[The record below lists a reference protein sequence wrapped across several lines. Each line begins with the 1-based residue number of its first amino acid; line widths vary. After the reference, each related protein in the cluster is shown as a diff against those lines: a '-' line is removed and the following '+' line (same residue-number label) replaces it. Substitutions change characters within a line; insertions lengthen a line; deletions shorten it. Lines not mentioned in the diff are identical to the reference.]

1 MNAIAFL
8 AKFVFY
14 IISNIIPLNI
24 SGKIEDR
31 YLSLFGKKSEIKI
44 KAPGRINILGEHADY
59 NNGFVMP
66 SAIDKAIYFSI
77 GKRADSKLC
86 ISAIDLES
94 YFEADNINNLINKP
108 NDWSNHLVGV
118 ILEIKQQGFYFD
130 KGINVCFGG
139 DIPNGAGLSSS
150 AAVEAGFGFGLN
162 EIFGL
167 NLGLLQLAKI
177 AQATEHNYVGVKC
190 GIMDMYASLFSRKN
204 HVIRLDCQKL
214 EHDYI
219 PAEFKDHTFILV
231 NSAVKHN
238 LADTEYNVRRNQ
250 CQKGVEALS
259 KEFGNIN
266 TLRDANFQQL
276 EQIKADIDPITYNRC
291 KYILDEKERV
301 MLASE
306 ALKLHDFEKLGEIMN
321 QTHEGLSKMYE
332 VSCVEL
338 DFLAIEARKIGGVLG
353 SRMMGGG
360 FGGCTLNLI
369 KKEAEADFREKI
381 KLAYLHKFGI
391 NPEIYTANLSE
402 GVHKIA

>member
-1 MNAIAFL
+1 MD
-8 AKFVFY
+8 
-14 IISNIIPLNI
+14 I
-24 SGKIEDR
+24 SGKIEDS
-31 YLSLFGKKSEIKI
+31 YVSLFGKNSDIKI
-44 KAPGRINILGEHADY
+44 KAPGRINILGEHTDY

-77 GKRADSKLC
+77 GKREDSKLC
-86 ISAIDLES
+86 ISAIDLEG
-94 YFEADNINNLINKP
+94 YFEADDINNLTNKL
-108 NDWSNHLVGV
+108 NVWSNHLVGV
-118 ILEIKQQGFYFD
+118 ILEIKKLGFAFD
-130 KGINVCFGG
+130 TGINVCFGG

-150 AAVEAGFGFGLN
+150 AAVEAGIGFGLN
-162 EIFGL
+162 EIFGF

-204 HVIRLDCQKL
+204 HVIRLDCEKL

-219 PAEFKDHTFILV
+219 PADFKEHTFILV

-250 CQKGVEALS
+250 CQKGVEVLN

-266 TLRDANFQQL
+266 TLRDANFEQL
-276 EQIKADIDPITYNRC
+276 EQIKSDINPITYHRC

-306 ALKLHDFEKLGEIMN
+306 ALTQHDFEKLGEIMN

-332 VSCVEL
+332 VSCKEL
-338 DFLAIEARKIGGVLG
+338 DFLATKVLKIDGVLG

-381 KLAYLHKFGI
+381 KAAYQHKFGI
-391 NPEIYTANLSE
+391 IPEIYTANLSE

>member
-1 MNAIAFL
+1 MSL
-8 AKFVFY
+8 D
-14 IISNIIPLNI
+14 ISK
-24 SGKIEDR
+24 KIEES
-31 YLSLFGKKSEIKI
+31 YVSLFGKNSDIKI
-44 KAPGRINILGEHADY
+44 KAPGRINILGEHTDY

-77 GKRADSKLC
+77 GKREDSKIC
-86 ISAIDLES
+86 ISALDLEN
-94 YFEADNINNLINKP
+94 YYEAEDINQLESKTK
-108 NDWSNHLVGV
+108 DWSNHLIGV
-118 ILEIKQQGFYFD
+118 ILEIKKLGFTFD
-130 KGINVCFGG
+130 NGVNICFGG

-150 AAVEAGFGFGLN
+150 AAVEAGISFGLN
-162 EIFGL
+162 EIFGF
-167 NLGLLQLAKI
+167 NLDLLQLAKI

-204 HVIRLDCQKL
+204 QVIRLDCESL
-214 EHDYI
+214 THDYI
-219 PAEFKDHTFILV
+219 PADFEKHTFILV

-250 CQKGVEALS
+250 CQKGVEVLN
-259 KEFGNIN
+259 KEFGKIN
-266 TLRDANFQQL
+266 TLRDANFEQL
-276 EQIKADIDPITYNRC
+276 EQIKAEIDPITYNRC

-306 ALKLHDFEKLGEIMN
+306 ALKQHDFEKLGEIMN

-332 VSCVEL
+332 VSCKEL
-338 DFLAIEARKIGGVLG
+338 DFLASEALKIEGVLG

-369 KKEAEADFREKI
+369 KKEAEADFKEKI
-381 KLAYLHKFGI
+381 TSAYQHKFGI
-391 NPEIYTANLSE
+391 IPEIYTANLSE

>member
-1 MNAIAFL
+1 MD
-8 AKFVFY
+8 
-14 IISNIIPLNI
+14 ISK
-24 SGKIEDR
+24 KIEES
-31 YLSLFGKKSEIKI
+31 YVSLFGKNSDIKI
-44 KAPGRINILGEHADY
+44 KAPGRINILGEHTDY

-77 GKRADSKLC
+77 GKREDSKIC
-86 ISAIDLES
+86 ISALDLEN
-94 YFEADNINNLINKP
+94 YYEANDINQLVAKSK
-108 NDWSNHLVGV
+108 DWSNHLVGV
-118 ILEIKQQGFYFD
+118 ISEIKKLGFTFD
-130 KGINVCFGG
+130 KGVNVCFGG

-150 AAVEAGFGFGLN
+150 AAVEAGIGFGLN
-162 EIFGL
+162 EIFGF
-167 NLGLLQLAKI
+167 NLDLLQLAKI

-204 HVIRLDCQKL
+204 QVIRLDCESL
-214 EHDYI
+214 THDYI
-219 PAEFKDHTFILV
+219 PADFEKHTFILV

-250 CQKGVEALS
+250 CQVGVEALNHR
-259 KEFGNIN
+259 FGNIN
-266 TLRDANFQQL
+266 TLRDATFEQL
-276 EQIKADIDPITYNRC
+276 KQVKIVIDPITYKRC

-306 ALKLHDFEKLGEIMN
+306 ALTQHDFKKLGEIMN

-332 VSCVEL
+332 VSCGEL
-338 DFLAIEARKIGGVLG
+338 DFLASEARKIDGVLG

-369 KKEAEADFREKI
+369 KKEAEAEFREKI
-381 KLAYLHKFGI
+381 KVAYLHEFGI

-402 GVHKIA
+402 GVHKLA

>member
-1 MNAIAFL
+1 MD
-8 AKFVFY
+8 
-14 IISNIIPLNI
+14 ISR
-24 SGKIEDR
+24 KIEES
-31 YLSLFGKKSEIKI
+31 YISLFRKNSDIKI
-44 KAPGRINILGEHADY
+44 KAPGRINILGEHTDY

-77 GKRADSKLC
+77 GKREDSKLC

-94 YFEADNINNLINKP
+94 YFEAEDINNLINKP

-118 ILEIKQQGFYFD
+118 ILEIKKLGFDFPI
-130 KGINVCFGG
+130 GINVSFGG

-150 AAVEAGFGFGLN
+150 AAVEAGIGFGLN
-162 EIFGL
+162 EIFGF
-167 NLGLLQLAKI
+167 NLSLLQLAKV
-177 AQATEHNYVGVKC
+177 AQATEHNFVGVKC

-204 HVIRLDCQKL
+204 HVIRLDCEKL

-219 PAEFKDHTFILV
+219 PADFENHTFILV
-231 NSAVKHN
+231 NSGVKHN
-238 LADTEYNVRRNQ
+238 LADSEYNVRRNQ
-250 CQKGVEALS
+250 CQKGVEVLN

-266 TLRDANFQQL
+266 TLRNATFEQL
-276 EQIKADIDPITYNRC
+276 EHIKTDIDPITYNRC

-306 ALKLHDFEKLGEIMN
+306 AMENHDFEKLGEIMN

-332 VSCVEL
+332 VSCKEL
-338 DFLAIEARKIGGVLG
+338 DFLAEEALKIDGVLG

-369 KKEAEADFREKI
+369 KKEFEADFKEKI
-381 KLAYLHKFGI
+381 SSAYQHKFGKI
-391 NPEIYTANLSE
+391 PEIYTANLSE

>member
-1 MNAIAFL
+1 L
-8 AKFVFY
+8 D
-14 IISNIIPLNI
+14 ISK
-24 SGKIEDR
+24 KIEES
-31 YLSLFGKKSEIKI
+31 YISLFRKNSDIKI
-44 KAPGRINILGEHADY
+44 KAPGRINILGEHTDY

-77 GKRADSKLC
+77 GKREDSKIC

-94 YFEADNINNLINKP
+94 YFEADDIDNLTNKP
-108 NDWSNHLVGV
+108 HHWSNHLVGV
-118 ILEIKQQGFYFD
+118 ILEIKKLGFSFEA
-130 KGINVCFGG
+130 GINVCFGG

-150 AAVEAGFGFGLN
+150 AAVEAGIGFGLN

-167 NLGLLQLAKI
+167 NLSLLQLAKI

-204 HVIRLDCQKL
+204 HVIRLDCEKL

-219 PAEFKDHTFILV
+219 SADFKEHTFILV
-231 NSAVKHN
+231 NSGVKHN

-250 CQKGVEALS
+250 CQTGVEALN
-259 KEFGNIN
+259 KKFGNIR
-266 TLRDANFQQL
+266 TLRDVNLEQL
-276 EQIKADIDPITYNRC
+276 EQLKSDIDPITYNRC

-306 ALKLHDFEKLGEIMN
+306 AFTQHNFENLGEIMN

-332 VSCVEL
+332 VSCKEL
-338 DFLAIEARKIGGVLG
+338 DFLATEALKIDGVLG

-381 KLAYLHKFGI
+381 KVTYLYEFGI

-402 GVHKIA
+402 GVHKLA

>member
-1 MNAIAFL
+1 L
-8 AKFVFY
+8 D
-14 IISNIIPLNI
+14 ISR
-24 SGKIEDR
+24 KIEES
-31 YLSLFGKKSEIKI
+31 YISLFRKNSDIKI
-44 KAPGRINILGEHADY
+44 KAPGRINILGEHTDY

-77 GKRADSKLC
+77 GKREDSKIC

-94 YFEADNINNLINKP
+94 YFEADDINNLTNIP

-118 ILEIKQQGFYFD
+118 ILEIKKLGFSFD
-130 KGINVCFGG
+130 SGINVCFGG

-150 AAVEAGFGFGLN
+150 AAVEAGIGFGLN
-162 EIFGL
+162 EVFGF
-167 NLGLLQLAKI
+167 NLSLLQLAKI

-190 GIMDMYASLFSRKN
+190 GIMDMYASLFSKKN
-204 HVIRLDCQKL
+204 HVIRLDCEKL

-219 PAEFKDHTFILV
+219 PADFEKHTFILV

-250 CQKGVEALS
+250 CQKGVEVLNKA
-259 KEFGNIN
+259 FGKIN
-266 TLRDANFQQL
+266 TLRDADFEQL
-276 EQIKADIDPITYNRC
+276 EQIKTAIDPITYNRC

-301 MLASE
+301 MFASE
-306 ALKLHDFEKLGEIMN
+306 ALINHDFEKLGQIMN

-338 DFLAIEARKIGGVLG
+338 DFLAEEALKIDGVLG

-369 KKEAEADFREKI
+369 NKDAESEFKQKIEA
-381 KLAYLHKFGI
+381 AYQHKFGI
-391 NPEIYTANLSE
+391 IPEMYTANLSE

>member
-1 MNAIAFL
+1 M
-8 AKFVFY
+8 
-14 IISNIIPLNI
+14 ISNKIPLDI
-24 SGKIEDR
+24 SGKIGDS
-31 YLSLFGKKSEIKI
+31 YLTLFGKKADIKI

-77 GKRADSKLC
+77 GKREDSKLC
-86 ISAIDLES
+86 ISATDLEC
-94 YFEADNINNLINKP
+94 YFEADDINNLIYKP

-118 ILEIKQQGFYFD
+118 ILEIKKLGFAFD

-150 AAVEAGFGFGLN
+150 AAVEAGIGFGLN
-162 EIFGL
+162 EIFGFKL
-167 NLGLLQLAKI
+167 DLLQLAKI

-190 GIMDMYASLFSRKN
+190 GIMDMYASLFSKKN
-204 HVIRLDCQKL
+204 HVIRLDCKKL

-219 PAEFKDHTFILV
+219 PAEFKEHTFILV

-250 CQKGVEALS
+250 CQAGVESLN
-259 KEFGNIN
+259 KVFGNIN
-266 TLRDANFQQL
+266 SLRDVNFKHL

-301 MLASE
+301 MLASD
-306 ALKLHDFEKLGEIMN
+306 ALTQHDFEKLGEIMN

-332 VSCVEL
+332 VSCGEL
-338 DFLAIEARKIGGVLG
+338 DYLAIEARKIDGVLG

-369 KKEAEADFREKI
+369 KKEAESNFREKI
-381 KLAYLHKFGI
+381 KMAYLHKFGI